1 MNKLKKIVL
10 SWCLELRLVT
20 DLNVSS
26 QLGLNWKI
34 NERLFKSVGGLQG
47 VYFRNLASSF
57 L

>member
-10 SWCLELRLVT
+10 SWCLDLRLVA

-26 QLGLNWKI
+26 QLMLKMNWKI

-47 VYFRNLASSF
+47 V
-57 L
+57 

>member
-10 SWCLELRLVT
+10 SLHLQLVT

-26 QLGLNWKI
+26 QLMLNWKI

-47 VYFRNLASSF
+47 V
-57 L
+57 